1 MRIIGGDLKGKKILL
16 PNDTNTRPLRDMVK
30 ESIFNILIHSKRF
43 KAQIENS
50 KILDLFSGVGSFGI
64 EALSRNA
71 KEITFVENYSKVLG
85 ILEKNINNLELH
97 DRCKILKFDIFEE
110 SFYQKLNTE
119 FNIIFI
125 DAPFKEKN
133 INFVIENI
141 RKNNLLDKNGTII
154 LHRKTSTHD
163 DFSNDFSNDFKI
175 FEKKKYGISTVI
187 FGTYFL

>member
-16 PNDTNTRPLRDMVK
+16 PEDSNTRPLRDMVK
-30 ESIFNILIHSKRF
+30 ESIFNILTHSNKF
-43 KAQIENS
+43 NVHVENS

-71 KEITFVENYSKVLG
+71 EKITFVENYSKVIE

-97 DRCKILKFDIFEE
+97 DRCKILKFDIFKEY
-110 SFYQKLNTE
+110 FYQKLNDE

-141 RKNNLLDKNGTII
+141 KKNNLLDKNGIII
-154 LHRKTSTHD
+154 LHRKTSIQD
-163 DFSNDFSNDFKI
+163 DFGNDFKI
-175 FEKKKYGISTVI
+175 FEKRNYGISTII

>member
-16 PNDTNTRPLRDMVK
+16 PNDSNTRPLKDMVK
-30 ESIFNILIHSKRF
+30 ESIFNILMHSSKF
-43 KAQIENS
+43 KAQVENS

-71 KEITFVENYSKVLG
+71 EKITFVENYSKVLA
-85 ILEKNINNLELH
+85 ILEKNINNLGLH
-97 DRCKILKFDIFEE
+97 DRCNILKFDIFKE

-125 DAPFKEKN
+125 DAPFKEMN

-141 RKNNLLDKNGTII
+141 RKNNLLDKNGLII
-154 LHRKTSTHD
+154 LHRKTSIQD
-163 DFSNDFSNDFKI
+163 DFGNEFKI
-175 FEKKKYGISTVI
+175 FEKRKYGISTII

>member
-1 MRIIGGDLKGKKILL
+1 MRIIGGDLKGNKILL

-97 DRCKILKFDIFEE
+97 DRCKILKFDIFKEY
-110 SFYQKLNTE
+110 FYQKLNTE

-141 RKNNLLDKNGTII
+141 RKNNLLDKNGIII
-154 LHRKTSTHD
+154 LHRKTSVQD
-163 DFSNDFSNDFKI
+163 DFANEFKI
-175 FEKKKYGISTVI
+175 FEKRKYGISTII
-187 FGTYFL
+187 FGAYFL

>member
-16 PNDTNTRPLRDMVK
+16 PEDSNTRPLRDMVK
-30 ESIFNILIHSKRF
+30 ESIFNILTHSNKF
-43 KAQIENS
+43 NVDVKNS

-71 KEITFVENYSKVLG
+71 EEITFVENYSKVIE

-97 DRCKILKFDIFEE
+97 DRCKILKYDIFKEY
-110 SFYQKLNTE
+110 FYQKLNAE

-141 RKNNLLDKNGTII
+141 RKNNLLNKNGIII
-154 LHRKTSTHD
+154 LHRKASIQD
-163 DFSNDFSNDFKI
+163 DFGNDFKI
-175 FEKKKYGISTVI
+175 FEKRNYGISTII
-187 FGTYFL
+187 FGTYLL